1 MPSLTPPRSPEP
13 TPSLIVALR
22 LATAPIHEAVERLPG
37 MVRLTG
43 PDVTLADYRRYLSTM
58 AQVYGTLE
66 PPLYAA
72 LGALCGGP
80 ASTRP
85 VTLGLRPKYPV
96 LCADLAA
103 HSLAPPRLA
112 RDEQAPPDLNTAVGG
127 LYVLEGSTIG
137 GRVVAR
143 HLRKCLG
150 DPLPGGGFLDFH
162 GDQASAHWKGFGLA
176 LEGLRAEG
184 LVDAEQVI
192 AGACT
197 VFRRVYAL
205 LATMDQAGSDA

>member
-1 MPSLTPPRSPEP
+1 MPSLTPLRPPAP
-13 TPSLIVALR
+13 PPSLIAALR
-22 LATAPIHEAVERLPG
+22 IATAPIHEAVERLPA

-72 LGALCGGP
+72 LGAPGRRP
-80 ASTRP
+80 AP
-85 VTLGLRPKYPV
+85 PAALGLRPKYPV

-103 HSLAPPRLA
+103 HGLPPPCLA
-112 RDEQAPPDLNTAVGG
+112 RNEQAAPGLNTAVGG

-162 GDQASAHWKGFGLA
+162 GDQASAHWKGFGLV
-176 LEGLRAEG
+176 LEGLRTDG
-184 LVDAEQVI
+184 VVDPEQVI
-192 AGACT
+192 AGACA
-197 VFRRVYAL
+197 VFRQVYAL
-205 LATMDQAGSDA
+205 LATMDQTAADA